1 MKNIDTYQ
9 IKTGDTDSSNC
20 CTKPAYLYYVLG
32 MCGEAGETAEKIKK
46 LMRNKKGKIDDE
58 FIQDIKGELGD
69 QMWYIARLANLFKI
83 KMSDVLDYNLKK
95 LKSRKE
101 RGVLKSKGD
110 NR

>member
-9 IKTGDTDSSNC
+9 KRTGDTDSSNT

-32 MCGEAGETAEKIKK
+32 MCGEAGEAAEKIKK

-58 FIQDIKGELGD
+58 FLEDIKGELGD
-69 QMWYIARLANLFKI
+69 QMWYIARLANLFGM
-83 KMSDVLDYNLKK
+83 KMSEVTAYNIKK

-110 NR
+110 KR